1 MFFIIFEKQME
12 VFTIRIITFIAGIL
26 TIFISIAAQLIALI
40 DDSYSIGNIWFLGIA
55 SGVLTLIGAS
65 KINKNKKTALILLLI
80 SFVLGFISI
89 LYFFIVPAILILI
102 TIIYLCS
109 KTKSKIK

>member
-1 MFFIIFEKQME
+1 MKI
-12 VFTIRIITFIAGIL
+12 VTLIAGLL
-26 TIFISIAAQLIALI
+26 TIIISLAAQLFAFI
-40 DDSYSIGNIWFLGIA
+40 DDSYSIGNIWFLGLA

-65 KINKNKKTALILLLI
+65 KIKKSKKTALILLLI

-89 LYFFIVPAILILI
+89 LYLFIVPAILILI

-109 KTKSKIK
+109 KTRSKY